1 MYYRIKQLT
10 LLLGDLISL
19 YIGLYFALSIR
30 YQTWPAPDFPELLW
44 PVGKIFLLGV
54 VVNFII
60 GLYDMSRCR
69 NNWRFF
75 QKIILSTIIWLV
87 LGAFFFYFSR
97 DVSRQPKTIL
107 LLTAVLGFG
116 VMTLWRYL
124 HNKFLAKNILKSQIL
139 FAGYT
144 SEVKEL
150 IKLIQK
156 NPELGYSVI
165 GIIEH
170 QQNLD
175 SYNQDAWQ
183 GCIWGKSLSDIYSK
197 TNQRAELTVVSP
209 NFSQNPELT
218 RELYREIF
226 HQGGV
231 VSLASFYE
239 DIMKR
244 IPPFTFSEGWFIAN
258 LQEQKKKM
266 YDRFKILIDY
276 TVAILIAIVFAI
288 IHLPIAALIKLTSKG
303 PVFYHQNRVGRQGK
317 VFKMYKYRTMKSL
330 GADGSAE
337 NSGPQFAQVNDMRIT
352 TIGKFLRR
360 TRIDEIPQ
368 FINIIRGDMSIIGP
382 RPERPEFVAEL
393 SEQLTFYNLRHLVKP
408 GLTGWAQIHK
418 SYYGTM
424 QENLKKLEYD
434 LYYLKNRGPLLD
446 AVIIL
451 RTLATIAK
459 MMGR

>member
-19 YIGLYFALSIR
+19 YLGLYFALSIR

-54 VVNFII
+54 IVNFII

-69 NNWRFF
+69 NSWRFF
-75 QKIILSTIIWLV
+75 QKIILSTLIWLV
-87 LGAFFFYFSR
+87 LGAFYLYFSR

-107 LLTAVLGFG
+107 VLTAGLGFG

-144 SEVKEL
+144 PEVKEL
-150 IKLIQK
+150 VELVRK

-175 SYNQDAWQ
+175 NYDQNMWS
-183 GCIWGKSLSDIYSK
+183 GCIWGKSLSDIYDRTDK
-197 TNQRAELTVVSP
+197 RAELTVVAP
-209 NFSQNPELT
+209 NFSKNPELIK
-218 RELYREIF
+218 ELYREIF

-239 DIMKR
+239 NTMKR

-276 TVAILIAIVFAI
+276 AVAIIIGAVFLI
-288 IHLPIAALIKLTSKG
+288 IHLPIAAFIKLTSKG
-303 PVFYHQNRVGRQGK
+303 TVFYRQERVGRQGK
-317 VFKMYKYRTMKSL
+317 IFKMYKYRTMKSL

-337 NSGPQFAQVNDMRIT
+337 DSGPQFAKINDQRVT
-352 TIGKFLRR
+352 SIGKFLRR

-368 FINIIRGDMSIIGP
+368 FINILRGEMSIIGP

-393 SEQLTFYNLRHLVKP
+393 NEQLTFYNLRHLVKP

-418 SYYGTM
+418 SYYGTI

-446 AVIIL
+446 TVIIL